1 MANTFRLRGVRH
13 CGVITTR
20 RSDYDVA
27 NMQNSCHN
35 TEEVELLFGFKPYD
49 IKSILQRIVRFRS
62 VSQIWI
68 TPYLESNPFFSVVNT
83 IHFSATFVQI
93 FIILNFTV
101 EKQRL

>member
-1 MANTFRLRGVRH
+1 MANTFRLRGIRH
-13 CGVITTR
+13 CSVITTR

-49 IKSILQRIVRFRS
+49 IKSVLQRIVRFRS

-68 TPYLESNPFFSVVNT
+68 KPYLESNPFFSVVNT

>member
-1 MANTFRLRGVRH
+1 MANTFRLRGIRH

-27 NMQNSCHN
+27 NMENSCDN

-49 IKSILQRIVRFRS
+49 IKSVLQSIVRFRI

-68 TPYLESNPFFSVVNT
+68 TLYLESNPFFSVVNT
-83 IHFSATFVQI
+83 IHFSATFVEI